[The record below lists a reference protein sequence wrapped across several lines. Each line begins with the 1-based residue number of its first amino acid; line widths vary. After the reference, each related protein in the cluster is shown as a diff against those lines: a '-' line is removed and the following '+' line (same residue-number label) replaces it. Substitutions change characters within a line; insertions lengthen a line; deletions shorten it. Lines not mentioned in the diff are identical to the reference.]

1 MLDYTKNT
9 AMQSSDREDR
19 LLLVVD
25 SEPDHLFYT
34 STLLNRLSY
43 KTLTATG
50 GEEALD
56 ITTHIV
62 PSLIITSTNLRDMD
76 GIDLIRQFK
85 KTSFTSR
92 VPLIALRKQSD
103 LDGERLSLDL
113 GAVDCLYHPVEAE
126 ILFRVVQ
133 IVIEKNPRTYMR
145 IRTLQP
151 VKMNKKLPADFEHAC
166 ALDLS
171 EHGMFLQTPEPAGKN
186 ARISLEIDLNGRIIA
201 VEAVVAYSN
210 KTPGGPYQ
218 QTGMGL
224 EFVQIKLRDQE
235 YIREYIRTKIT
246 RGIVPGNA

>member
-1 MLDYTKNT
+1 MLEYSKNIAT
-9 AMQSSDREDR
+9 NNADREDR

-25 SEPDHLFYT
+25 SDPDHLFYT
-34 STLLNRLSY
+34 STLLHRLSY
-43 KTLTATG
+43 KTITATSAA
-50 GEEALD
+50 EAID
-56 ITTHIV
+56 ITSHIV
-62 PSLIITSTNLRDMD
+62 PSLIITATNLRDMD
-76 GIDLIRQFK
+76 GIELIRQFK
-85 KTSFTSR
+85 KIPFTAT
-92 VPLIALRKQSD
+92 VPLIALRKQGD
-103 LDGERLSLDL
+103 LDGERLSLEL
-113 GAVDCLYHPVEAE
+113 GAIDCLYHPVAAE

-171 EHGMFLQTPEPAGKN
+171 EHGMFLQTPEPVGKN
-186 ARISLEIDLNGRIIA
+186 AHISLELDLNGRIIS

-210 KTPGGPYQ
+210 TTPGGPYQ

-235 YIREYIRTKIT
+235 YIREFIRTKIT

>member
-1 MLDYTKNT
+1 
-9 AMQSSDREDR
+9 
-19 LLLVVD
+19 
-25 SEPDHLFYT
+25 
-34 STLLNRLSY
+34 
-43 KTLTATG
+43 
-50 GEEALD
+50 
-56 ITTHIV
+56 
-62 PSLIITSTNLRDMD
+62 MD
-76 GIDLIRQFK
+76 GIELIRQFK
-85 KTSFTSR
+85 KTPFTAN

-171 EHGMFLQTPEPAGKN
+171 EHGMFLQTPEPVGKN
-186 ARISLEIDLNGRIIA
+186 ARVSLEIDLNGRIIA
-201 VEAVVAYSN
+201 VEALVAYSN
-210 KTPGGPYQ
+210 RAPGGPYQ

-235 YIREYIRTKIT
+235 YIREFIRTKIT